1 MINNFFFISA
11 KKILEPFYD
20 LEKIRLEDLKRMAYF
35 GKILGYNFSL

>member
-1 MINNFFFISA
+1 MITDFYFSA
-11 KKILEPFYD
+11 KNLEPYSD